1 MNKMLAILLLS
12 FVSTGALA
20 QIIGKVDKKTKEFSI
35 DPGLKINYMVFGY
48 RFANATTEKYICF
61 ASSQDV
67 ERANSNLPLGA
78 YFDTDGLPTGSKIRY
93 LGMAGTF
100 GKMSFTTGGG
110 KTTIFYLP
118 KSSYAIK

>member
-1 MNKMLAILLLS
+1 MNKMLAILLLLA
-12 FVSTGALA
+12 VSSAIHA
-20 QIIGKVDKKTKEFSI
+20 QVVAKVDRKTREFSI
-35 DPGLKINYMVFGY
+35 DPGQKVNYMVFGY

-78 YFDTDGLPTGSKIRY
+78 YFDTDGLPAGAKIKY
-93 LGMAGTF
+93 LGVAGMF
-100 GKMSFTTGGG
+100 GKMSYTTGGG
-110 KTTIFYLP
+110 KTTFFYLP